1 MKKKAFQI
9 LLYGNL
15 LILFPSILNEL
26 VRYNIINYKYAW
38 SIMSLNWFVINAI
51 YGLLFSIPA
60 MILISISTLIVIEK
74 EHKKGNMILFIWL
87 IFWLFWFLISF
98 IDIEIPYKVFVLIP
112 IIVMIGVGINT
123 LIIIIKEHKKENIIK
138 QNLFIW
144 LVLWL
149 LNAIAILSSF
159 DMAMFVARQ

>member
-1 MKKKAFQI
+1 MKKKTFQI
-9 LLYGNL
+9 LLCGNL
-15 LILFPSILNEL
+15 LILFPSILDEL

-38 SIMSLNWFVINAI
+38 SIMSPNWFVINAI

-74 EHKKGNMILFIWL
+74 EHKKGN
-87 IFWLFWFLISF
+87 
-98 IDIEIPYKVFVLIP
+98 
-112 IIVMIGVGINT
+112 
-123 LIIIIKEHKKENIIK
+123 IIK

-144 LVLWL
+144 LTLWL

-159 DMAMFVARQ
+159 DIAMLIARQ